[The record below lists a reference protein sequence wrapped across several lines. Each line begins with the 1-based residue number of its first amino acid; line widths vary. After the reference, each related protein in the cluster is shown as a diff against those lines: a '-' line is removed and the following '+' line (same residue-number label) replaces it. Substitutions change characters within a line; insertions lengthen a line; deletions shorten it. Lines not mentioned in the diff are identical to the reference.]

1 MPCFILRVM
10 FEFASSRFIHLP
22 SFFVTGE
29 NSLSRVYAR
38 FFSKARRKEKDAV
51 ATSQEESKLYLEQAV
66 LECSVPESRLREVID
81 LPPGID
87 YNEWLASHTIAFFDH
102 INLVYGTISEFCTM
116 SGCPDMNGPNGRQ
129 YLWFDEKGKKCKVA
143 APQYIDCVMTF
154 TQRTLYDESIF
165 PTKFDRDFPSSFE
178 SIVKKIQRL
187 LFHVL
192 AHIYHIH
199 FKEIVLLNMHAHLN
213 ALFVHFTLFNERFN
227 IVDEKETEILR
238 DLAVALKLYGES
250 ADATSDSEDKCK
262 LNSTTT
268 TSTTTSTSTTTTTT
282 TTTTDEAATAVI
294 EDDNAADAIKDCSIV
309 SKNNENSKRPPT
321 YSQSSQSIASSI
333 SLALHSRSSSGSHSS
348 SGSCAMDSALYSNG
362 TPPAPNFGS
371 SPLKFQ

>member
-1 MPCFILRVM
+1 MCM
-10 FEFASSRFIHLP
+10 DRFLVLWLKCTSYSNGFKQ
-22 SFFVTGE
+22 SFW
-29 NSLSRVYAR
+29 
-38 FFSKARRKEKDAV
+38 KARRKEKDAV
-51 ATSQEESKLYLEQAV
+51 TTSQEESKLYLEQAV
-66 LECSVPESRLREVID
+66 LECSVPETRLREVID
-81 LPPGID
+81 LPPGIE

-102 INLVYGTISEFCTM
+102 TNLVYGTISEFCTM

-213 ALFVHFTLFNERFN
+213 SLFVHFTLFNERFN
-227 IVDEKETEILR
+227 IVEEKETEILR
-238 DLAVALKLYGES
+238 DLAVALKLYGDNS
-250 ADATSDSEDKCK
+250 DAASDSEDKSK
-262 LNSTTT
+262 ASATATP
-268 TSTTTSTSTTTTTT
+268 SAIASTSAIALAS
-282 TTTTDEAATAVI
+282 TDEAATAVI
-294 EDDNAADAIKDCSIV
+294 EDTNAADSIKDCAV
-309 SKNNENSKRPPT
+309 SKSNENSKRPPT

-348 SGSCAMDSALYSNG
+348 SGSCAMDSALFSHG
-362 TPPAPNFGS
+362 TPPTPNFGS

>member
-1 MPCFILRVM
+1 MIAHYVKNLVTNSCFKFR
-10 FEFASSRFIHLP
+10 
-22 SFFVTGE
+22 
-29 NSLSRVYAR
+29 
-38 FFSKARRKEKDAV
+38 KARRRERDAV

-66 LECSVPESRLREVID
+66 LEVAVPESRLREVID
-81 LPPGID
+81 LPAGLD

-102 INLVYGTISEFCTM
+102 TNLVYGTISEFCTM
-116 SGCPDMNGPNGRQ
+116 SGCPDMTGPNGRQ

-154 TQRTLYDESIF
+154 TQRTLYDETIF

-187 LFHVL
+187 LFHVM
-192 AHIYHIH
+192 AHIYHVH
-199 FKEIVLLNMHAHLN
+199 FKEILLLNMHAHLN
-213 ALFVHFTLFNERFN
+213 ALFSHFTLFNERFK
-227 IVDEKETEILR
+227 IVDEKETEILG

-250 ADATSDSEDKCK
+250 TSVDASTESEDKNK
-262 LNSTTT
+262 P
-268 TSTTTSTSTTTTTT
+268 STSAAG
-282 TTTTDEAATAVI
+282 DAAATAVI
-294 EDDNAADAIKDCSIV
+294 DDDNAEESIKDCNV
-309 SKNNENSKRPPT
+309 SRSKDNTKRPPA

-348 SGSCAMDSALYSNG
+348 SGSCAMDSALYSHG

-371 SPLKFQ
+371 SPLKF

>member
-1 MPCFILRVM
+1 MKYWFNGM
-10 FEFASSRFIHLP
+10 FVLN
-22 SFFVTGE
+22 FVW
-29 NSLSRVYAR
+29 
-38 FFSKARRKEKDAV
+38 KARRKEKDAV
-51 ATSQEESKLYLEQAV
+51 AASQEESKLYLEQAV
-66 LECSVPESRLREVID
+66 LECTVPESRLREIID
-81 LPPGID
+81 LPPGLD

-102 INLVYGTISEFCTM
+102 TNLVYGTISEFCTM

-154 TQRTLYDESIF
+154 TQRTLYDETIF

-213 ALFVHFTLFNERFN
+213 ALFSHFTLFNERFN

-250 ADATSDSEDKCK
+250 MDASSELENKTKADVAATSE
-262 LNSTTT
+262 
-268 TSTTTSTSTTTTTT
+268 
-282 TTTTDEAATAVI
+282 EAATAVI
-294 EDDNAADAIKDCSIV
+294 EDNNAEESIKDCIE
-309 SKNNENSKRPPT
+309 SKNNDNSKRPPA

-348 SGSCAMDSALYSNG
+348 SGSCAMDSALYSHG

>member
-1 MPCFILRVM
+1 MTTKNI
-10 FEFASSRFIHLP
+10 AISW
-22 SFFVTGE
+22 
-29 NSLSRVYAR
+29 
-38 FFSKARRKEKDAV
+38 KARRKEKDAV
-51 ATSQEESKLYLEQAV
+51 AASQEESKLYLEQAV
-66 LECSVPESRLREVID
+66 LECSVPEPRMREVID

-213 ALFVHFTLFNERFN
+213 ALFAHFTLFNERFN

-238 DLAVALKLYGES
+238 DLAIALKLYGES
-250 ADATSDSEDKCK
+250 ANAPSDLEDKCK
-262 LNSTTT
+262 LTTT
-268 TSTTTSTSTTTTTT
+268 ATTATTTI

-294 EDDNAADAIKDCSIV
+294 EDDNAADANKDCSIV
-309 SKNNENSKRPPT
+309 SKSNENSKRPT
-321 YSQSSQSIASSI
+321 AYSQSSQSIASSI

>member
-1 MPCFILRVM
+1 MTYDVRRVYRVPVPQSKKLSTSPFRDFSVMTVVEAVRSILR
-10 FEFASSRFIHLP
+10 
-22 SFFVTGE
+22 
-29 NSLSRVYAR
+29 
-38 FFSKARRKEKDAV
+38 KARRKEKDAV

-66 LECSVPESRLREVID
+66 LECSVQESRLREVID
-81 LPPGID
+81 IPPGID

-102 INLVYGTISEFCTM
+102 TNLVYGTVSEFCTM

-213 ALFVHFTLFNERFN
+213 TLFAHFTIFNERFN
-227 IVDEKETEILR
+227 IVDEKETEILQ
-238 DLAVALKLYGES
+238 DLAIALKLYGENAAGGS
-250 ADATSDSEDKCK
+250 ESECNVNAAT
-262 LNSTTT
+262 
-268 TSTTTSTSTTTTTT
+268 
-282 TTTTDEAATAVI
+282 EAATAAPAVI
-294 EDDNAADAIKDCSIV
+294 EDDNAADLIKDCSNL
-309 SKNNENSKRPPT
+309 SKNNETSKRPPAF
-321 YSQSSQSIASSI
+321 SQSSQSIASSI

-348 SGSCAMDSALYSNG
+348 SGSCAMDNALYSNG

>member
-1 MPCFILRVM
+1 MDR
-10 FEFASSRFIHLP
+10 
-22 SFFVTGE
+22 
-29 NSLSRVYAR
+29 N
-38 FFSKARRKEKDAV
+38 
-51 ATSQEESKLYLEQAV
+51 
-66 LECSVPESRLREVID
+66 
-81 LPPGID
+81 
-87 YNEWLASHTIAFFDH
+87 
-102 INLVYGTISEFCTM
+102 
-116 SGCPDMNGPNGRQ
+116 
-129 YLWFDEKGKKCKVA
+129 
-143 APQYIDCVMTF
+143 
-154 TQRTLYDESIF
+154 
-165 PTKFDRDFPSSFE
+165 RDFPSSFE

-268 TSTTTSTSTTTTTT
+268 TSTTTTSTSTTTT

>member
-1 MPCFILRVM
+1 
-10 FEFASSRFIHLP
+10 
-22 SFFVTGE
+22 
-29 NSLSRVYAR
+29 
-38 FFSKARRKEKDAV
+38 
-51 ATSQEESKLYLEQAV
+51 
-66 LECSVPESRLREVID
+66 
-81 LPPGID
+81 
-87 YNEWLASHTIAFFDH
+87 
-102 INLVYGTISEFCTM
+102 
-116 SGCPDMNGPNGRQ
+116 
-129 YLWFDEKGKKCKVA
+129 
-143 APQYIDCVMTF
+143 MTF

-213 ALFVHFTLFNERFN
+213 SLFCHFTLFNERFN

-238 DLAVALKLYGES
+238 DLAVALKLYGDNV
-250 ADATSDSEDKCK
+250 DATSETEDKSK
-262 LNSTTT
+262 ADAAASTK
-268 TSTTTSTSTTTTTT
+268 
-282 TTTTDEAATAVI
+282 EVATAVI
-294 EDDNAADAIKDCSIV
+294 EEDNAAESIKDCIV
-309 SKNNENSKRPPT
+309 SKNTENSKRPPA

-348 SGSCAMDSALYSNG
+348 SGSCAMDSALYSHG